1 MKQKVSFLVGIEEGA
16 FMNEEKYTQKALS
29 ALQEAQNNA
38 LAENH
43 QEIKEEHLLCAL
55 LADNGLIGG

>member
-1 MKQKVSFLVGIEEGA
+1 
-16 FMNEEKYTQKALS
+16 MNEEKYTQKALS

-55 LADNGLIGG
+55 LADNGLIGGFFEFFIRLFARI